1 MISRTS
7 AERVLNAALATGG
20 DFAELYMEDGESHS
34 ISMLDGVVE
43 NAAYSRA
50 RGAGV
55 RILSGTRSAYA
66 YTVDI
71 SESALVETAK
81 RASAIIKGEGSGVLP
96 FTDIRDGNYRCR
108 IPFSAVDNARRV
120 HLLKLGT
127 DAAKAE
133 SGEIT
138 KVSAAYMDTDKKVL
152 VCNTEGV
159 WAEDRRPRTRLAFTA
174 VASDGM
180 EFQTGQE
187 IPAFGMGFEAYELI
201 DPERMGAPPPGLP
214 LQCFTEWIARRDI
227 CR

>member
-81 RASAIIKGEGSGVLP
+81 RASAIIKGGGWRAALHGY
-96 FTDIRDGNYRCR
+96 T
-108 IPFSAVDNARRV
+108 RRQLQV
-120 HLLKLGT
+120 QDTILG
-127 DAAKAE
+127 
-133 SGEIT
+133 G
-138 KVSAAYMDTDKKVL
+138 
-152 VCNTEGV
+152 G
-159 WAEDRRPRTRLAFTA
+159 
-174 VASDGM
+174 
-180 EFQTGQE
+180 
-187 IPAFGMGFEAYELI
+187 
-201 DPERMGAPPPGLP
+201 
-214 LQCFTEWIARRDI
+214 
-227 CR
+227 

>member
-50 RGAGV
+50 RSAGV

-81 RASAIIKGEGSGVLP
+81 RASAIIKGEGGGVLP

-108 IPFSAVDNARRV
+108 IPFSAVDNAKRV

-133 SGEIT
+133 SSEIT

-180 EFQTGQE
+180 EFQTGRK
-187 IPAFGMGFEAYELI
+187 Y
-201 DPERMGAPPPGLP
+201 LP
-214 LQCFTEWIARRDI
+214 SAWALRLMS
-227 CR
+227 

>member
-81 RASAIIKGEGSGVLP
+81 RASAIIRGEGVCVLS
-96 FTDIRDGNYRCR
+96 FKDLHDG
-108 IPFSAVDNARRV
+108 
-120 HLLKLGT
+120 
-127 DAAKAE
+127 E
-133 SGEIT
+133 
-138 KVSAAYMDTDKKVL
+138 
-152 VCNTEGV
+152 
-159 WAEDRRPRTRLAFTA
+159 
-174 VASDGM
+174 
-180 EFQTGQE
+180 
-187 IPAFGMGFEAYELI
+187 
-201 DPERMGAPPPGLP
+201 
-214 LQCFTEWIARRDI
+214 
-227 CR
+227 

>member
-81 RASAIIKGEGSGVLP
+81 RASAIIKGEGGGVLP

-120 HLLKLGT
+120 RLLKLGT

-152 VCNTEGV
+152 V
-159 WAEDRRPRTRLAFTA
+159 W
-174 VASDGM
+174 
-180 EFQTGQE
+180 
-187 IPAFGMGFEAYELI
+187 
-201 DPERMGAPPPGLP
+201 PGR
-214 LQCFTEWIARRDI
+214 W
-227 CR
+227 

>member
-81 RASAIIKGEGSGVLP
+81 RASAIIKGEGVACCPSRIYATATTGAGYHSRRWITQSGC
-96 FTDIRDGNYRCR
+96 TC
-108 IPFSAVDNARRV
+108 
-120 HLLKLGT
+120 
-127 DAAKAE
+127 
-133 SGEIT
+133 
-138 KVSAAYMDTDKKVL
+138 
-152 VCNTEGV
+152 
-159 WAEDRRPRTRLAFTA
+159 
-174 VASDGM
+174 
-180 EFQTGQE
+180 
-187 IPAFGMGFEAYELI
+187 
-201 DPERMGAPPPGLP
+201 
-214 LQCFTEWIARRDI
+214 
-227 CR
+227 

>member
-7 AERVLNAALATGG
+7 AERVLNAALTTGG

-81 RASAIIKGEGSGVLP
+81 RASAIIKGEGGWRAALHGY
-96 FTDIRDGNYRCR
+96 T
-108 IPFSAVDNARRV
+108 RRQLQV
-120 HLLKLGT
+120 QDTILG
-127 DAAKAE
+127 
-133 SGEIT
+133 G
-138 KVSAAYMDTDKKVL
+138 
-152 VCNTEGV
+152 G
-159 WAEDRRPRTRLAFTA
+159 
-174 VASDGM
+174 
-180 EFQTGQE
+180 
-187 IPAFGMGFEAYELI
+187 
-201 DPERMGAPPPGLP
+201 
-214 LQCFTEWIARRDI
+214 
-227 CR
+227 

>member
-7 AERVLNAALATGG
+7 AERVLNAALTTGG

-108 IPFSAVDNARRV
+108 IPFSAVDNAKRV

-138 KVSAAYMDTDKKVL
+138 KVSAAYMDTDK
-152 VCNTEGV
+152 
-159 WAEDRRPRTRLAFTA
+159 
-174 VASDGM
+174 
-180 EFQTGQE
+180 
-187 IPAFGMGFEAYELI
+187 
-201 DPERMGAPPPGLP
+201 
-214 LQCFTEWIARRDI
+214 
-227 CR
+227 